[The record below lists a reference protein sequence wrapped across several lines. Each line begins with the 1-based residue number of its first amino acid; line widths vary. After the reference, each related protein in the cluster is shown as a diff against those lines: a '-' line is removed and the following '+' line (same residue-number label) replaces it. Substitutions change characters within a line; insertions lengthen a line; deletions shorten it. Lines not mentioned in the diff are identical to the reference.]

1 MAEHVLDRPVW
12 TALNTVHAGLS
23 IGSGR
28 ARRFDA
34 TISPFA
40 AAVDE
45 REESLVEL
53 GALVGDGGPVVIAQA
68 DPIVAPDGAALK
80 NLGLASQMLFE
91 GASVSEAKGLPVRR
105 LHQQDAQAMLDLATL
120 TKPGPF
126 AIRTHLLGEY
136 WGIEQDGRLVAM
148 AGERLKQPGFTELSG
163 VCTHPDHLGHGYA
176 RELCLVV
183 LNRILGRGEQPY
195 LHVYQTNEPALT
207 LYRKLGFRERQTMHV
222 AQLDP
227 AAADNP
233 RPAANAWSD
242 LAP

>member
-12 TALNTVHAGLS
+12 TALNSVHAGLS
-23 IGSGR
+23 TGTRR
-28 ARRFDA
+28 ARRFDS

-40 AAVDE
+40 AASDE
-45 REESLVEL
+45 RDSSLVEL
-53 GALVGDGGPVVIAQA
+53 GALIVDGKPAVIAQA
-68 DPIVAPDGAALK
+68 APIVAPEGTTSED
-80 NLGLASQMLFE
+80 LGLATQMLFH
-91 GASVSEAKGLPVRR
+91 GASASQPKGLPVRR
-105 LHQQDAQAMLDLATL
+105 LGDRDAQAMLDLAAL

-195 LHVYQTNEPALT
+195 LHVYQTNDAALT
-207 LYRKLGFRERQTMHV
+207 LYRTLGFRERQTMHV
-222 AQLDP
+222 AQVSSVAPQVDAD
-227 AAADNP
+227 AA
-233 RPAANAWSD
+233 
-242 LAP
+242 